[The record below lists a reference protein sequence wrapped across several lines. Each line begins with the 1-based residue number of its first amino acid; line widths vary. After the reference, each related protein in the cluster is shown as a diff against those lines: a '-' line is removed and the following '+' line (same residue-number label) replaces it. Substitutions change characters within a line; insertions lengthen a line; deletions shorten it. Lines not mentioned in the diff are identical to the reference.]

1 MHDDEVE
8 HFELFLIGGAD
19 DEKASF
25 ELIENRDSCRI
36 NCEHD
41 GEAFTAEA
49 RDFFDAFQGVRRW
62 LNKRGLIPFC
72 YGASL
77 NVWPSGMS
85 RDMGLGLKAYK
96 TQVGV
101 PATELVR
108 IFEDGPDVIPANVEA
123 QEQFHN
129 DWINSLRR

>member
-8 HFELFLIGGAD
+8 RFELFLIGGVD

-25 ELIENRDSCRI
+25 ELIETGDRCGIDCK
-36 NCEHD
+36 HK
-41 GEAFTAEA
+41 GEGFSAEG
-49 RDFFDAFQGVRRW
+49 RDFFDAFQDVRRW
-62 LNKRGLIPFC
+62 LGKRGLIPFC

-77 NVWPSGMS
+77 NVWPSGMG
-85 RDMGLGLKAYK
+85 RDMGQGLKAYK
-96 TQVGV
+96 TQMGA

-108 IFEDGPDVIPANVEA
+108 IFEGGPDVIPAHVEA

-129 DWINSLRR
+129 DWINSLRP